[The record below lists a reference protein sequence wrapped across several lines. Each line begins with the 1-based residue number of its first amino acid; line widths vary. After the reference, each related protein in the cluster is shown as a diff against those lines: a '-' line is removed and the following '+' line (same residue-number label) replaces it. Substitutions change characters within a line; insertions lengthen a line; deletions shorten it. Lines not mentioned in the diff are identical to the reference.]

1 MELEALVDEPVA
13 LAGGFTLNDGI
24 LSFAPLLT
32 HFALARPDIRTGA
45 SLFHGTLIQGFIA
58 LARHG
63 AAVTGLKS
71 IALGGGC
78 LMNCV
83 LAEGL
88 SAALAKS
95 DLTPLLA
102 RRLPANDGGLSF
114 GQAVLARR
122 AFSEI

>member
-1 MELEALVDEPVA
+1 MA
-13 LAGGFTLNDGI
+13 
-24 LSFAPLLT
+24 
-32 HFALARPDIRTGA
+32 RTGA
-45 SLFHGTLIQGFIA
+45 SLFHGTLIEGFAA
-58 LARHG
+58 LACHG
-63 AAVTGLKS
+63 AAATGLTA

-78 LMNCV
+78 LMNRV

-88 SAALAKS
+88 SAALTQS
-95 DLTPLLA
+95 NLTPLLA